1 MIPNTAPID
10 IYDVVNK
17 DGYVTAL
24 DTGISMLNPGFFAA
38 GDVRTKMTRQA
49 LTAASD
55 GANAVQSAIKY
66 LKEFK

>member
-10 IYDVVNK
+10 IYNVVNK
-17 DGYVTAL
+17 DGYITAL

-38 GDVRTKMTRQA
+38 GDVRTKTTRQA

-55 GANAVQSAIKY
+55 GANAV
-66 LKEFK
+66 